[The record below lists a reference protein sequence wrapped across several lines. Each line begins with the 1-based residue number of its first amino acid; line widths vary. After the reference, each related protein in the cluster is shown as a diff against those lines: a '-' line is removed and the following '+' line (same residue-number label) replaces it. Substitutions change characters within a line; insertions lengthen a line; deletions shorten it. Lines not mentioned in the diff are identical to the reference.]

1 MKKMLVA
8 ALVAVVG
15 LAFTAP
21 AFAVEHEFG
30 GYWRTRMFTQGN
42 FNGTSDKSDANNY
55 PGNLNYIA
63 KENKR
68 SNVSLIDTRTR
79 LYYTAVLNDNLKFVN
94 KFEFNTTWGDDN
106 GGKIS
111 SDGVGH
117 IRVKNSYVDANLGM
131 VNAKIGQ
138 QGLVLARGFIF
149 DDDYSGINLTVA
161 DNTSLVYMKIDENGQ
176 NMGDDAQAYVIAHAF
191 KAGDFT
197 ITPLA
202 LYADV
207 ADSNYVYMVGTDVDV
222 NFGALSLWGS
232 FYYEGGVF
240 DDANDVDISAYLLAV
255 GGNFALSDTVGIHG
269 QAFYISGDDD
279 PNDKDHEAW
288 YNIGGPEGQSYYWS
302 EIMGYGIFDNQASV
316 GAPGDKVTNI
326 TAFNLGTTVK
336 LSDKLSVTGDVWY
349 AMLNEDKVF
358 SPTKKED
365 KLGTELDLKVT
376 YQLID
381 NLTLDVVGAY
391 LFADDATSLNGDNDK
406 DPYEFGT
413 RLSLSF

>member
-8 ALVAVVG
+8 ALVAIVG

-21 AFAVEHEFG
+21 AFAIEHEFG

-42 FNGTSDKSDANNY
+42 FNGTSDKSDANYN
-55 PGNLNYIA
+55 PKVNS
-63 KENKR
+63 R

-79 LYYTAVLNDNLKFVN
+79 LFYTAVLNDNLKFVN
-94 KFEFNTTWGDDN
+94 KFEFNTIWGDDN

-111 SDGVGH
+111 ADGTGH

-161 DNTSLVYMKIDENGQ
+161 DNTSLVYMKIDEQGQ

-202 LYADV
+202 LYADL
-207 ADSNYVYMVGTDVDV
+207 ADSNYTYMIGTDVDA

-232 FYYEGGVF
+232 FYYQGGVY
-240 DDANDVDISAYLLAV
+240 NDLADIDHKAYLLAA
-255 GGNFALSDTVGIHG
+255 GGNFAVSDTVGIHG

-279 PNDKDHEAW
+279 TNDGDYEAW

-302 EIMGYGIFDNQASV
+302 EIMGYGIFDNQASA
-316 GAPGDKVTNI
+316 GAPGDKVSNI
-326 TAFNLGTTVK
+326 IAFNLGSTVN
-336 LSDKLSVTGDVWY
+336 LSEKLSVTGDVWY
-349 AMLNEDKVF
+349 AMRAEDVVY
-358 SPTKKED
+358 PNNRQED

-406 DPYEFGT
+406 DPYEF
-413 RLSLSF
+413 